1 MKTSLKPDYGNW
13 VPKKLLVIAAAVA
26 LVVAALLIASV
37 CFAWGWLWTTVI
49 ALLLCFIVA
58 LLAYMTLSYRAF
70 SHHGG
75 GFMEKV
81 HRYVAGKLPWNGEGT
96 LLDVGCGAGALTIL
110 CAKKFPKA
118 KCTGIDYWGIMW
130 DYSHRMCQHNAE
142 AEGVADHCTFLHGDA
157 NHLDFADE
165 TFDAVVSNFVY
176 HEVTNCKDKERL
188 IRETLRVL
196 KKGGVFALQDLYDR
210 ASEGRCR
217 KRNTL
222 CRLLQGN
229 TCAKMDDDARH
240 ASRSGN
246 YIRKKINNIKYLH
259 IRLF

>member
-49 ALLLCFIVA
+49 ALLLCFVVA

-81 HRYVAGKLPWNGEGT
+81 HRYVADKLPWNGEGT

-130 DYSHRMCQHNAE
+130 DYSHRMCQHK
-142 AEGVADHCTFLHGDA
+142 
-157 NHLDFADE
+157 
-165 TFDAVVSNFVY
+165 SNFVY

-196 KKGGVFALQDLYDR
+196 KKGGVFALQDLYGQHSVYGDFEKTIER
-210 ASEGRCR
+210 LKADAVSEIHYADSCKEIPVPKWMMMPGMLPGVGIIYGR
-217 KRNTL
+217 K
-222 CRLLQGN
+222 
-229 TCAKMDDDARH
+229 
-240 ASRSGN
+240 
-246 YIRKKINNIKYLH
+246 
-259 IRLF
+259 

>member
-49 ALLLCFIVA
+49 ALLLCFVVA

-81 HRYVAGKLPWNGEGT
+81 HRYVADKLPWN
-96 LLDVGCGAGALTIL
+96 
-110 CAKKFPKA
+110 PKA

-130 DYSHRMCQHNAE
+130 DYSQRMCQHNAE
-142 AEGVADHCTFLHGDA
+142 AEGVADRCTFLHGDA
-157 NHLDFADE
+157 NRLDFADE

-176 HEVTNCKDKERL
+176 HEVSNCKDKERL

-196 KKGGVFALQDLYDR
+196 KKGGVFALQDLYGQHSVYGDFEKTIER
-210 ASEGRCR
+210 LKADAVSEIHYADSCKEIPVPKWMMMPGMLPGVGIIYGR
-217 KRNTL
+217 K
-222 CRLLQGN
+222 
-229 TCAKMDDDARH
+229 
-240 ASRSGN
+240 
-246 YIRKKINNIKYLH
+246 
-259 IRLF
+259 